1 MPSLKEYIRLRSH
14 YSQRRKKTMG
24 RMSDLDIERQEN
36 EDKLV
41 ETMSNAELAEYL
53 DRKDRE
59 DREQALAENHAINY
73 SENKLYKEAYDKGF
87 KMGKLDMI
95 ESVRE
100 WFIKEEKNL

>member
-1 MPSLKEYIRLRSH
+1 
-14 YSQRRKKTMG
+14 
-24 RMSDLDIERQEN
+24 
-36 EDKLV
+36 
-41 ETMSNAELAEYL
+41 MSNAELAEYL

-95 ESVRE
+95 ESV
-100 WFIKEEKNL
+100 

>member
-1 MPSLKEYIRLRSH
+1 
-14 YSQRRKKTMG
+14 MG

-41 ETMSNAELAEYL
+41 ETMSNAELAEYM

-59 DREQALAENHAINY
+59 DREQSIAEHHTIMY
-73 SENKLYKEAYDKGF
+73 KENKIYKEGF
-87 KMGKLDMI
+87 DRGFAMGRLDII

>member
-87 KMGKLDMI
+87 KMCKLDMI
-95 ESVRE
+95 ESVIE
-100 WFIKEEKNL
+100 WFIK